1 MNKSYKDITFIG
13 NAIVDIIVKTSDEL
27 LMELKIPK
35 GGMQLVDSETADKLI
50 NNASSSS
57 FNFMQ
62 SSFSESEG
70 ISAHTPLYS
79 Q

>member
-13 NAIVDIIVKTSDEL
+13 NAIVDIIAKTSDEL

-50 NNASSSS
+50 NNIK
-57 FNFMQ
+57 
-62 SSFSESEG
+62 E
-70 ISAHTPLYS
+70 
-79 Q
+79 